1 MPANPTPLDIHR
13 ERFQSEGCAFRAPG
27 RVNLIGEHTDTS
39 EGFVMPAALDLG
51 TLSVISP
58 RNDQTATIYSANF
71 DESATFDLTQSPKA
85 PRQHW
90 SDYAAAVLW
99 SLAQEGVRPG
109 GFNLTV
115 SGDVPIGS
123 GLSSSASVEVAVA
136 IAVLAMTHT
145 DWEKTRIARACQ
157 RAENGFIGAQSGI
170 MDPLASCCGVADHA
184 VLLDCRSLAME
195 PLPLPSTAMLVI
207 CNSMVKH
214 SVSHGSPYNQRR
226 QEVEEGLEILRRS
239 YPEARTLRDLTEAQ
253 LRAKESEMP
262 AASFRRCLHV
272 ITENARVGQAAAALR
287 AHNLAKFGRLMGE
300 AHRSMRDN
308 YEASCK
314 ETDLLVEL
322 AMQQP
327 GCFGA
332 RITGGGF
339 GGCTVNLVD
348 ATHGEA
354 FVRAMRSGYQAATGI
369 EAEIYC
375 SRASEGAGPLQAS

>member
-1 MPANPTPLDIHR
+1 MPSNHSPEQIHL
-13 ERFQSEGCAFRAPG
+13 ERFQSRGRAFRAPG

-39 EGFVMPAALDLG
+39 EGFVMPAALELR

-58 RNDQTATIYSANF
+58 RHDPSAVIYSANF
-71 DESATFDLTQSPKA
+71 DESVTFDLSHLPSK

-109 GFNLTV
+109 GFSLTL

-136 IAVLAMTHT
+136 MALLALTQT
-145 DWEKTRIARACQ
+145 EWPKTQIARACQ

-170 MDPLASCCGVADHA
+170 MDPMASCCGVADHA
-184 VLLDCRSLAME
+184 LLLDCRSLAME
-195 PLPLPSTAMLVI
+195 QLPLPAEAMLVI

-226 QEVEEGLEILRRS
+226 QEVEEGLRILQKS

-253 LRAKESEMP
+253 LRAKQAELP
-262 AASFRRCLHV
+262 DVSFRRCLHV
-272 ITENARVGQAAAALR
+272 ITENARVGQAAEALR
-287 AHNLAKFGRLMGE
+287 QHNLREFGRLMGE

-322 AMQQP
+322 AMQRP

-339 GGCTVNLVD
+339 GGCTVNLV
-348 ATHGEA
+348 EA
-354 FVRAMRSGYQAATGI
+354 ARGAEFASAVRAGYQAATGI
-369 EAEIYC
+369 DAEIYR
-375 SRASEGAGPLQAS
+375 SRVADGAGPL

>member
-1 MPANPTPLDIHR
+1 MTNRSSIQLQHQTQFGTTGI
-13 ERFQSEGCAFRAPG
+13 AFRAPG

-39 EGFVMPAALDLG
+39 EGFVMPAALELR
-51 TLSVISP
+51 TLSVVSP
-58 RNDQTATIYSANF
+58 RNDHSAVIYSENF
-71 DESATFDLTQSPKA
+71 DESVTLDLANPPSK

-90 SDYAAAVLW
+90 SDYVAAVLW

-109 GFNLTV
+109 GFSLTL

-136 IAVLAMTHT
+136 MALLALVQTE
-145 DWEKTRIARACQ
+145 WPKTQIARACQ

-170 MDPLASCCGVADHA
+170 MDPMASCCGVAEHA
-184 VLLDCRSLAME
+184 LLLDCRSLATE
-195 PLPLPSTAMLVI
+195 PLPLPAEAMLVI

-226 QEVEEGLEILRRS
+226 QEVEEGVRILQKS

-253 LRAKESEMP
+253 LRSKQAELP
-262 AASFRRCLHV
+262 AVSFRRCLHV
-272 ITENARVGQAAAALR
+272 ITENARVARAADALR
-287 AHNLAKFGRLMGE
+287 QHNLAEFGRLMGE

-327 GCFGA
+327 GCLGA

-339 GGCTVNLVD
+339 GGCTVNLVEAKRGAEFVD
-348 ATHGEA
+348 AIHA
-354 FVRAMRSGYQAATGI
+354 GYQAATGI
-369 EAEIYC
+369 DAEIYR
-375 SRASEGAGPLQAS
+375 SRVADGAGPI

>member
-1 MPANPTPLDIHR
+1 MPSILSPEHIHL
-13 ERFQSEGCAFRAPG
+13 ERFQTQGSAFQAPG

-39 EGFVMPAALDLG
+39 EGFVMPAALELR

-58 RNDQTATIYSANF
+58 RHDHSAVIYSANF
-71 DESATFDLTQSPKA
+71 DESVTFDLSQLPAK

-109 GFNLTV
+109 GFSLTL

-136 IAVLAMTHT
+136 MALLALTQT
-145 DWEKTRIARACQ
+145 EWPKTQIARACQ

-170 MDPLASCCGVADHA
+170 MDPMASCCGVADHA
-184 VLLDCRSLAME
+184 LLLDCRSLAME
-195 PLPLPSTAMLVI
+195 QLPLPAEAMLVI

-226 QEVEEGLEILRRS
+226 QEVEDGLRILQKS

-253 LRAKESEMP
+253 LRAKQAELPEV
-262 AASFRRCLHV
+262 SFRRCLHV
-272 ITENARVGQAAAALR
+272 ITENARVGQAAQALR
-287 AHNLAKFGRLMGE
+287 QHNLAEFGRLMGE

-339 GGCTVNLVD
+339 GGCTVNLV
-348 ATHGEA
+348 EA
-354 FVRAMRSGYQAATGI
+354 ARGAEFTDAMRAGYKAATGI
-369 EAEIYC
+369 DAEIYR
-375 SRASEGAGPLQAS
+375 SRVSGGAGPL